1 MILNV
6 LTTIRPNHHHLGSS
20 LASFLMVF
28 SVKTTVYLYKSVVP
42 YSSALTIF

>member
-28 SVKTTVYLYKSVVP
+28 SVKTTVNINQWLP
-42 YSSALTIF
+42 TAPH